1 MVYRS
6 VGRRAAS
13 NAEVAYVQ
21 RHAERMG
28 GTGIQ
33 RHEEEVE
40 VEGKHR
46 GLSRAPGF
54 HLFSLHAAFKRLTNL
69 DNGSVNDCQA
79 REIMKGYRLRD
90 LWYCHQFRDGTIL
103 RRSFR
108 MRPAA
113 TRMSMKLSYV
123 MRPTQD
129 ITDANVPLRQRL
141 AALEDGRL
149 FADAGIANMLNGD
162 SFSWY
167 IDDLGHR
174 KHI

>member
-1 MVYRS
+1 
-6 VGRRAAS
+6 
-13 NAEVAYVQ
+13 
-21 RHAERMG
+21 
-28 GTGIQ
+28 
-33 RHEEEVE
+33 
-40 VEGKHR
+40 
-46 GLSRAPGF
+46 
-54 HLFSLHAAFKRLTNL
+54 
-69 DNGSVNDCQA
+69 
-79 REIMKGYRLRD
+79 
-90 LWYCHQFRDGTIL
+90 
-103 RRSFR
+103 